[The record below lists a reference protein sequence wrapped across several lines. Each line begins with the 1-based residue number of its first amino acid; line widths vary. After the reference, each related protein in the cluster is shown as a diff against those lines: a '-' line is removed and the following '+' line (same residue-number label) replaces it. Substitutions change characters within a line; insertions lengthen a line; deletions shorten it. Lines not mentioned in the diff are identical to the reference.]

1 MKKHFITLFGL
12 LLLLTVYSIESK
24 ADIPPRPTPPRLVN
38 DLANVLSPEQEKSLE
53 YKLREFNHNTS
64 NQILVITVKSLDGDA
79 PSNYA
84 FEVGEKWKVGQ
95 KEFDNGIVIL
105 IKPRYS
111 NTDKGQAFIAIGY
124 GLEGAIP
131 DAISKRIVDNEMIP
145 FFRNNDYY
153 GGINKATEVLMS
165 LASGEI
171 TAEGYNKQSKSSPL
185 LNIIPIII
193 FIIIF
198 LLIRA
203 SNAKSYSLGRGTSFW
218 TALWLGSALGS
229 SSHSGSWGNFSG
241 GSGGFGGGGSGGFGG
256 GFSGFGGGSF
266 GGGGAGG
273 SW

>member
-1 MKKHFITLFGL
+1 MKKHFNTFFGL
-12 LLLLTVYSIESK
+12 LLLLTVYSLESK

-64 NQILVITVKSLDGDA
+64 NQILVLTVKSLDGSDPA
-79 PSNYA
+79 SFA
-84 FEVGEKWKVGQ
+84 FEVGENWKVGQ
-95 KEFDNGIVIL
+95 TEFDNGIVVL
-105 IKPRYS
+105 LKPRYS
-111 NTDKGQAFIAIGY
+111 NTNKGEVFIATGY

-131 DAISKRIVDNEMIP
+131 DAITERIVNNEMIP
-145 FFRNNDYY
+145 YFKNEDYF

-171 TAEGYNKQSKSSPL
+171 TAEGYNKQSTSSPL
-185 LNIIPIII
+185 LTFIPIII

-218 TALWLGSALGS
+218 TAMWLGSALGS
-229 SSHSGSWGNFSG
+229 GSHSGSFGNFSG

>member
-1 MKKHFITLFGL
+1 MNKRFSLFLSL
-12 LLLLTVYSIESK
+12 LILLISFSLETK
-24 ADIPPRPTPPRLVN
+24 ADIPPRPDPPRLVN
-38 DLANVLSPEQEKSLE
+38 DMADVINPEQEKELE
-53 YKLREFNHNTS
+53 YKLREFHHNTS

-131 DAISKRIVDNEMIP
+131 DAITKRIVDNEMIP

-153 GGINKATEVLMS
+153 GGINKASEVLMS

-171 TAEGYNKQSKSSPL
+171 TAEGYNNQSETSPL
-185 LNIIPIII
+185 FTFIPIII

-218 TALWLGSALGS
+218 TALWLGSALGG
-229 SSHSGSWGNFSG
+229 SHSGSWGNFSG
-241 GSGGFGGGGSGGFGG
+241 GSGGFGGSGSGFGG